1 MHSTKPKHPLFDSLK
16 CGKLLEIELPL
27 IEEGLLKVLQSTSKA
42 RLLYEASLHPILSGG
57 KRVRPLLTL
66 VSCES
71 VGGDFRKA
79 LPEAIAI
86 ELIHTASLIHDDL
99 IDQDLERRGSP
110 TVHVKYG
117 VDLATLAGDLLIS
130 KAMHILS
137 SSPGKIREIV
147 SQACVQMCEGEC
159 MDMIFKKHP
168 EAVTE
173 ENYLEMAKKKT
184 GALVRAAA
192 MCGAII
198 GGGSNRQV
206 EALSKYGE
214 FVGLSLQL
222 RDDVQEILIAVAG
235 CGAATTNRLLG
246 EGSNLVLIHSFN
258 SSDRPSRD
266 SLRNLVASNA
276 GYHRTR
282 DAIRLLRNSTSIHH
296 VQNLSKKF
304 KEKAKKAVS
313 GMNFCNEGILEDLA
327 EMVSQY

>member
-1 MHSTKPKHPLFDSLK
+1 RS
-16 CGKLLEIELPL
+16 
-27 IEEGLLKVLQSTSKA
+27 
-42 RLLYEASLHPILSGG
+42 
-57 KRVRPLLTL
+57 
-66 VSCES
+66 
-71 VGGDFRKA
+71 
-79 LPEAIAI
+79 
-86 ELIHTASLIHDDL
+86 
-99 IDQDLERRGSP
+99 
-110 TVHVKYG
+110 
-117 VDLATLAGDLLIS
+117 
-130 KAMHILS
+130 
-137 SSPGKIREIV
+137 
-147 SQACVQMCEGEC
+147 
-159 MDMIFKKHP
+159 
-168 EAVTE
+168 TE